1 MRRSSMEK
9 HFSESTG
16 KLHIPCPHCEKTGI
30 TVHVVVKEGF
40 CYRSGD
46 CLVIN
51 CKFNRLQSDIEALLS
66 LAW

>member
-1 MRRSSMEK
+1 MEK